1 MDKIDANAHYNPPVA
16 DPLDP
21 ITFVHNIKV
30 PTFMACQWED
40 EQTGG
45 HCRDLVQ
52 HFTGSKRK
60 WFTFTNGAHVDS
72 LDPYTFD
79 RWYDFLE
86 LFVAHQAPIINRAVI
101 RAAAPEIYQSAMG
114 LPQDDAAT
122 LPVDPIQLE
131 PTYQSALKAF
141 DALPDVR
148 VLFDNG
154 GGTSPTGSTTAGD
167 PYPGFERS
175 FSSLPVPGTTVR
187 GWYLGPG
194 GTLNARP
201 SARRGINW
209 YTSNAKATPLVD
221 YPGNTSTGGL
231 WSNASAWQWNWQ
243 QNRAGSAVSYVSA
256 PLKTNTTVIGAG
268 AVHVWVRSST
278 PDVDLQAT
286 VSEVRPD
293 GNETFVQ
300 NGWIQADE
308 RRLASSSSAS
318 SNNIYF
324 GPKAPDGKETNWVET
339 IPGKSWF
346 QLFRLYGP
354 LHHGLTRRGSS
365 TNSSRSTERSEGG
378 RERVPGHN
386 SGLILGDTAARR
398 PGHDR
403 AAAASV

>member
-131 PTYQSALKAF
+131 PTYQSALW
-141 DALPDVR
+141 R
-148 VLFDNG
+148 S
-154 GGTSPTGSTTAGD
+154 TRSPMFGCCSTTAAA
-167 PYPGFERS
+167 P
-175 FSSLPVPGTTVR
+175 
-187 GWYLGPG
+187 
-194 GTLNARP
+194 
-201 SARRGINW
+201 RR
-209 YTSNAKATPLVD
+209 
-221 YPGNTSTGGL
+221 
-231 WSNASAWQWNWQ
+231 
-243 QNRAGSAVSYVSA
+243 R
-256 PLKTNTTVIGAG
+256 
-268 AVHVWVRSST
+268 
-278 PDVDLQAT
+278 
-286 VSEVRPD
+286 
-293 GNETFVQ
+293 
-300 NGWIQADE
+300 
-308 RRLASSSSAS
+308 
-318 SNNIYF
+318 
-324 GPKAPDGKETNWVET
+324 
-339 IPGKSWF
+339 
-346 QLFRLYGP
+346 
-354 LHHGLTRRGSS
+354 
-365 TNSSRSTERSEGG
+365 
-378 RERVPGHN
+378 
-386 SGLILGDTAARR
+386 AARR
-398 PGHDR
+398 PATPTRGSSAR
-403 AAAASV
+403 SRRSRCPARPCAGGTWGQAEP